1 MALKMSHP
9 NSVTTAPIA
18 TNESAVTA
26 DQNIFFWKGV
36 GDIEG
41 QLAEET
47 LGIQDKA
54 PRNAEDCAAY
64 IRGAST
70 PGLGNFRVLILFRA
84 MTTMT

>member
-9 NSVTTAPIA
+9 NSVTTAPMA
-18 TNESAVTA
+18 TNESAVIA

-41 QLAEET
+41 QIAEER
-47 LGIQDKA
+47 LRIQEKA
-54 PRNAEDCAAY
+54 PRKAEIATRIFAVHPH
-64 IRGAST
+64 

-84 MTTMT
+84 MTTIT

>member
-41 QLAEET
+41 QLAEERV
-47 LGIQDKA
+47 GIQDKA
-54 PRNAEDCAAY
+54 PR
-64 IRGAST
+64 GAQI
-70 PGLGNFRVLILFRA
+70 GLRIFTVHPYRLWVTSGC
-84 MTTMT
+84 

>member
-9 NSVTTAPIA
+9 NNVTTAPIA
-18 TNESAVTA
+18 TNERAVIA

-41 QLAEET
+41 QLAEEM

-54 PRNAEDCAAY
+54 PR
-64 IRGAST
+64 GAQI
-70 PGLGNFRVLILFRA
+70 GLRIFTVHPSRLWVTSGR
-84 MTTMT
+84 